1 MFQNKWKQGG
11 VVLPPE
17 VEIGVNE
24 GGEVVHPLHIE
35 TKVNKGRRGTSFIL
49 ALISRWR
56 RAQSCPSSW
65 RQNRGVPHA
74 FDSLAVVR

>member
-1 MFQNKWKQGG
+1 
-11 VVLPPE
+11 
-17 VEIGVNE
+17 
-24 GGEVVHPLHIE
+24 
-35 TKVNKGRRGTSFIL
+35 VNKGRRGTSFIL